1 MVDINVNKNQGLI
14 SAIKTKLS
22 AENISTSNI
31 TWNVWI
37 KILEQVKN
45 ENEQNKAEGKDLIYY
60 KGSDINGSSK
70 DNFII
75 FQGVIKF
82 SQTLW
87 NNICKL
93 ARGESLN
100 ETPAVN
106 SDKTERKEG
115 NSNDIALQNR
125 TNTSK
130 AINAI
135 VQNLSALELPANV
148 DKSKIREIVL
158 RLSERG
164 VELPQ
169 QSVSVADMTA
179 SLLVDLLK
187 ELIPNLSREEINY
200 YAIKNAAKFV
210 PDDTIRGRK
219 CSDLINNETI
229 IKNMVYG
236 ATSEDVQLDTINK
249 LSPNNFINDL
259 NGISEVE
266 PNAEIRQHV
275 EQARD
280 ELVSA
285 LHGFTNI
292 QLETLGISPE
302 KRDRL
307 LTYLQNIKYDSKG
320 ESMYATGIWICVSS
334 ELKDYKDPANMIT
347 MLMHE
352 ANHCDEMFLAKFPE
366 EAEDN
371 NLNYRDS
378 AGNPV
383 NKNIT
388 NTKAE
393 ERACERLGLL
403 TAAILYPNYSRYGR
417 PASEYIDS
425 QGRPTKAL
433 EDDINT
439 WVDGYT
445 NYPEDLQGTLVV
457 EHMFH
462 PEEIQD
468 LSNEQKKQK
477 IRIESGDI
485 LRVNGKDYP
494 IGGDDGIIF
503 SPVDSAPI
511 FQFVRNQEGLNG
523 KIVFDSIKPS
533 QDELILVN
541 KRMGNKNGEPFD
553 YTSGTNGISIEL
565 IKKDGSVFKAKLYP

>member
-14 SAIKTKLS
+14 SAIKTKLT
-22 AENISTSNI
+22 AENINASNI
-31 TWNVWI
+31 SWNVWT

-45 ENEQNKAEGKDLIYY
+45 ENEQNKAEGKELIYR
-60 KGSDINGSSK
+60 KGSDINGNGK
-70 DNFII
+70 ENFVI

-87 NNICKL
+87 SNICKL
-93 ARGESLN
+93 AKGESIDDTPSHNQTVIN
-100 ETPAVN
+100 EDNP
-106 SDKTERKEG
+106 
-115 NSNDIALQNR
+115 NDIALQNR

-130 AINAI
+130 AISAI
-135 VQNLSALELPANV
+135 VQNVSNFDLPSSI
-148 DKSKIREIVL
+148 DKSKINDVIL
-158 RLSERG
+158 QLSEKG

-169 QSVSVADMTA
+169 EAVSVGDMTA

-187 ELIPNLSREEINY
+187 KLMPNASEEEINY

-210 PDDTIRGRK
+210 PDDTIGGRK
-219 CSDLINNETI
+219 CSDLINDENI
-229 IKNMVYG
+229 IKNMAYG
-236 ATSEDVQLDTINK
+236 ATSEDVKLDTINK
-249 LSPNNFINDL
+249 LNPNNFINDL

-266 PNAEIRQHV
+266 PNAEIRQNV

-280 ELVSA
+280 GLVSA
-285 LHGFTNI
+285 LRGFTDS
-292 QLETLGISPE
+292 QLETLGISHE

-320 ESMYATGIWICVSS
+320 ETMHATGIWICVSP
-334 ELKDYKDPANMIT
+334 ELKDYKNPANMIT

-352 ANHCDEMFLAKFPE
+352 ANHCDELFLAKFPE
-366 EAEDN
+366 EAEDD

-383 NKNIT
+383 NKKIT

-403 TAAILYPNYSRYGR
+403 TAAILYPDYSRYGR

-425 QGRPTKAL
+425 KGRPTKAL
-433 EDDINT
+433 DDDINT
-439 WVDGYT
+439 WVNGYT
-445 NYPEDLQGTLVV
+445 NYPENLQGALVV

-468 LSNEQKKQK
+468 ISNEQKNQK
-477 IRIESGDI
+477 IHIEPGDI
-485 LRVNGKDYP
+485 LRVNGKDYS
-494 IGGDDGIIF
+494 IGGDNGIIF

-511 FQFVRNQEGLNG
+511 FQFVRSQEGLNG
-523 KIVFDSIKPS
+523 RVVFDFIKPS
-533 QDELILVN
+533 QDELVLIN
-541 KRMGNKNGEPFD
+541 KRMGNKDGEPFD